1 MNIMAKKA
9 KKEELVGYL
18 DPELNHKKKAD
29 DIKFM
34 LIQTKRL
41 GLMGKHAGSKPVSRL
56 RSLLRTANE
65 RIKFL
70 TKLAETVKE
79 ENAVETTA

>member
-1 MNIMAKKA
+1 MAKS
-9 KKEELVGYL
+9 KKEKEIVSYL
-18 DPELNHKKKAD
+18 NQELNHKEKAD

-34 LIQTKRL
+34 LIQIKRL

-70 TKLAETVKE
+70 NKLVATVKE

>member
-1 MNIMAKKA
+1 MAKA
-9 KKEELVGYL
+9 KKEEKVVSYL
-18 DPELNHKKKAD
+18 DPKLNHKKEAN

-34 LIQTKRL
+34 LIQAKRL
-41 GLMGKHAGSKPVSRL
+41 GLVGKHAGSKPVSRL
-56 RSLLRTANE
+56 RSLLRKANE

-70 TKLAETVKE
+70 NKLAATVKE